1 MAGFLFSKRFMP
13 LFVTQF
19 FGAVNDNFL
28 KNAMLIMVAYQMGA
42 GRREIGGLSNLAAG
56 LFILP
61 YFLFSA
67 LAGQLA
73 DKVDKSLYCRVI
85 KLWEV
90 CLMLAA
96 WIGFRIGS
104 LPLLMTLLFFM
115 GAQSTFFSPA
125 KYALLPTH
133 LGRDE
138 LLAGNVWI
146 GGGTYLA
153 ILCGVMAGGVVITLD
168 NGADLCGMLLTLMAA
183 AGYAAS
189 RKIPPAPP
197 AASEKRID
205 WNIFRQTWRIMVRDI
220 WRDPVIRRCVY
231 SVTVFWLAGSLYITQ
246 MPLFTKLKLGGNEM
260 VCTFFFVLFS
270 VGVGIGAGLA
280 QLILRGQVRLNGTY
294 ILCICGMG
302 VFTLDVAL
310 LAFLLPDR
318 GNLTETAVLV
328 KTFLFYRVSFDL
340 LATAVCGGIWSV
352 PLQALMQKSAAPEK
366 ISQVI
371 AGNNIANSFYMAA
384 GAAAAGS
391 VLKAGAGVGWIFLG
405 IAVCVFCAAAFTCP
419 LAERK
424 LLRGQK

>member
-1 MAGFLFSKRFMP
+1 MP

-28 KNAMLIMVAYQMGA
+28 KNAMLIMVAYQLGA
-42 GRREIGGLSNLAAG
+42 EGREIGGLSNLAAG

-73 DKVDKSLYCRVI
+73 DKVDKALYCRVI

-90 CLMLAA
+90 FLMLAA
-96 WIGFRIGS
+96 WLGFRSGS
-104 LPLLMTLLFFM
+104 LPLLMTVLFFM

-133 LGRDE
+133 LERDE

-168 NGADLCGMLLTLMAA
+168 DGANLCGILLTLMAVV
-183 AGYAAS
+183 GYAAS
-189 RKIPPAPP
+189 RRIPSAPP
-197 AASEKRID
+197 AASGKKID
-205 WNIFRQTWRIMVRDI
+205 WNIFLRTWRIMVCDI
-220 WRDPVIRRCVY
+220 WREPVIRRCVY

-246 MPLFTKLKLGGNEM
+246 MPLFTKLKLGGSEII
-260 VCTFFFVLFS
+260 CTFFFVLFS

-280 QLILRGQVRLNGTY
+280 QLILKGRVRLNRTY
-294 ILCICGMG
+294 IVCICGMG
-302 VFTLDVAL
+302 VFTLDIAF
-310 LAFLLPDR
+310 LAFFLPDR
-318 GNLTETAVLV
+318 PGLIAAAALV

-366 ISQVI
+366 LAQVI

-384 GAAAAGS
+384 GAVAAGI
-391 VLKAGAGVGWIFLG
+391 VLKAGAGTGWIFLG
-405 IAVCVFCAAAFTCP
+405 IAAAVFCAAAFTYP
-419 LAERK
+419 LAKNSRD
-424 LLRGQK
+424 QK

>member
-1 MAGFLFSKRFMP
+1 MP
-13 LFVTQF
+13 LFVAQF

-28 KNAMLIMVAYQMGA
+28 KNAMLIMVTYQLGA
-42 GRREIGGLSNLAAG
+42 GSREIGGLSNLAAG

-73 DKVDKSLYCRVI
+73 DKFDKALYCRII

-90 CLMLAA
+90 FLMLAA
-96 WIGFRIGS
+96 WIGFGTRS
-104 LPLLMTLLFFM
+104 LPVLMTVLFFM

-133 LGRDE
+133 LRGNE

-153 ILCGVMAGGVVITLD
+153 ILCGVMAGGVVITLK
-168 NGADLCGMLLTLMAA
+168 NGAFLCGILLTIMAL

-189 RKIPPAPP
+189 RRIPPAPSVAP
-197 AASEKRID
+197 DEKISR
-205 WNIFRQTWRIMVRDI
+205 NIFAGTWRIMACEI
-220 WRDPVIRRCVY
+220 WGRPVIRRCVF
-231 SVTVFWLAGSLYITQ
+231 SVTVFWMAGSLYITQ

-280 QLILRGQVRLNGTY
+280 QLILRGEVRLNKRY
-294 ILCICGMG
+294 IACICGMG
-302 VFTLDVAL
+302 IFTLDIAFLASRLPDLPGLSESSAL
-310 LAFLLPDR
+310 L
-318 GNLTETAVLV
+318 

-352 PLQALMQKSAAPEK
+352 PLQALMQKAAAPGHLSK
-366 ISQVI
+366 VI
-371 AGNNIANSFYMAA
+371 AGNNIANSFSMAA
-384 GAAAAGS
+384 GAVGAGI
-391 VLKAGAGVGWIFLG
+391 VLNAGVGVDWIFAG
-405 IAVCVFCAAAFTCP
+405 IAAVVFWAAAFTVP
-419 LAERK
+419 LTR
-424 LLRGQK
+424 R